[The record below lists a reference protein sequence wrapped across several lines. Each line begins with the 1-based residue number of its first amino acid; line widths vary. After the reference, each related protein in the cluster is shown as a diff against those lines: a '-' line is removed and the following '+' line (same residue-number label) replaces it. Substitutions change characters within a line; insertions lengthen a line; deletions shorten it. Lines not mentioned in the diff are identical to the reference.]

1 MLNIQNTWKV
11 RVANCITISRISD
24 AEPGFSDEVD
34 EEQEEE
40 GI

>member
-11 RVANCITISRISD
+11 RVANFITISRISD